1 MAQKIMIQRVADF
14 EHEKA
19 LVKEVLQLKD
29 KGEIG

>member
-19 LVKEVLQLKD
+19 LVKEALKLRE
-29 KGEIG
+29 KEGA